1 VIRISSIGIIR
12 KTLASF
18 RVHAKQASAA
28 NFGKSL
34 DEQKQMERELYNKYW
49 SYLGTKSR
57 WRLWKKFHPFAIR
70 VESIVYR
77 LKSILT
83 L

>member
-34 DEQKQMERELYNKYW
+34 DEQKQMEI
-49 SYLGTKSR
+49 LGEGTGN
-57 WRLWKKFHPFAIR
+57 
-70 VESIVYR
+70 EMEG
-77 LKSILT
+77 
-83 L
+83 